1 MLCFVDLGHRKQ
13 SEFTSK
19 GSVYILHTG
28 LDLRSQTFLNDQSKT
43 LKNPISHSAIGS
55 LICRLDQAK
64 QSSGWVASKKMV
76 LIEAQVENEQKQEAF
91 EN

>member
-13 SEFTSK
+13 SEFTDK

-64 QSSGWVASKKMV
+64 QSSGMGC
-76 LIEAQVENEQKQEAF
+76 IQGNGP
-91 EN
+91 N